1 LFDWPILCKY
11 ELICFSLSAHLESKM
26 DRQQIFDYSKKKYGT
41 TPEYL
46 WARYPSYAVLRHQDN
61 EKWYGIVMDVPKDKL
76 GLQGTDVID
85 ILDVKCDPVM
95 IDMLRQSSGFLP
107 GYHMNKTNWI
117 SILLDGTVS
126 DDQIL
131 DLLDMSYQMTAK
143 KKKQRVE

>member
-1 LFDWPILCKY
+1 
-11 ELICFSLSAHLESKM
+11 M
-26 DRQQIFDYSKKKYGT
+26 DRQQIFDYVKERYGT

-61 EKWYGIVMDVPKDKL
+61 EKWYGIVMDVPKNKL
-76 GLQGTDVID
+76 GLQGIDAVD

-95 IDMLRQSSGFLP
+95 IDMLRQSPGFLP
-107 GYHMNKTNWI
+107 GYHMNKTYWL
-117 SILLDGTVS
+117 SILLDETVS
-126 DDQIL
+126 DNQVL

>member
-1 LFDWPILCKY
+1 
-11 ELICFSLSAHLESKM
+11 M
-26 DRQQIFDYSKKKYGT
+26 DRQQIFDYVKENYGT

-46 WARYPSYAVLRHQDN
+46 WARYPSYAVLRHSDN
-61 EKWYGIVMDVPKDKL
+61 EKWYGIVMDVPKNKL
-76 GLQGTDVID
+76 GLQGNNVID

-95 IDMLRQSSGFLP
+95 IDMLRQSPGFLP